1 MRIQIN
7 SLSNIVPQGEKARD
21 LAPFASLLI
30 VVFCLFSVVFCK
42 MEVRRMGYSVLK
54 LGREERQMRD
64 LERQQ
69 MIQLAKITRPERLQ
83 QVAQARLTLK
93 KAEVGQIIQ
102 MTGRGVALKQ

>member
-1 MRIQIN
+1 MNYFSRF
-7 SLSNIVPQGEKARD
+7 VPEAETQRE

-30 VVFCLFSVVFCK
+30 VVFCLFSIVFCK

-54 LGREERQMRD
+54 LSREERQMKD

-69 MIQLAKITRPERLQ
+69 MIQFAKMTRPERLQ

-93 KAEVGQIIQ
+93 RAEVGQIIQ
-102 MTGRGVALKQ
+102 MTGRGIALKQ

>member
-1 MRIQIN
+1 MKIVIN
-7 SLSNIVPQGEKARD
+7 TLSNIMPEPEAARD
-21 LAPFASLLI
+21 LAPFVSLLI
-30 VVFCLFSVVFCK
+30 IVFCLFSVVFCK

-54 LGREERQMRD
+54 LGREERQIKD

-69 MIQLAKITRPERLQ
+69 MIQFAKATRPERLQ
-83 QVAQARLTLK
+83 QVAQGRLTLK